1 MPKILFCQC
10 AYAKALPEDVKS
22 ETLRGLCE
30 SNEAFDAVP
39 DLCEMAARRDPRLKD
54 LAEAGPI
61 KIAACYPRAVKGL
74 FVSIGS
80 PLSADETEVRNLR
93 IESSGDALEALLHPD
108 LKANLD
114 EGSSEAPQSNQN
126 EQ

>member
-10 AYAKALPEDVKS
+10 AYSKALPEDVKS

-30 SNEAFDAVP
+30 SNQVFDAVP

-80 PLSADETEVRNLR
+80 PLSEDETEVRNLR
-93 IESSGDALEALLHPD
+93 LESSEDALEALLNPD
-108 LKANLD
+108 LEANLN
-114 EGSSEAPQSNQN
+114 EGSSELPQSEKN
-126 EQ
+126 EE